1 MPKRQA
7 DAELDR
13 LFQRTIARGGPAADR
28 FLHRY
33 RRRLENQDDEIY
45 AIPDELINAIQA
57 EIPRFFTKK
66 ELQFE
71 RDLNATV
78 GGGLF
83 LGSPFEHPGLPTRRL
98 TDLEKQYFELA
109 DQRPVSL
116 ALEQITTDQLRAAGN
131 SDDQVRCIARTQQ
144 KQSIALCERQIAYS
158 GWLVTDAEFQRDR
171 CQFLAHWHDKIC
183 ERRAFPEVPRSPS
196 R

>member
-1 MPKRQA
+1 MPSSIGCSSGPSRGAGPPQTGSCT
-7 DAELDR
+7 D
-13 LFQRTIARGGPAADR
+13 IAGDLKTKTTR
-28 FLHRY
+28 F
-33 RRRLENQDDEIY
+33 Y

-131 SDDQVRCIARTQQ
+131 SDDQVRLHR
-144 KQSIALCERQIAYS
+144 AYS
-158 GWLVTDAEFQRDR
+158 TETVNRIVRATNCLFG
-171 CQFLAHWHDKIC
+171 LAGDG
-183 ERRAFPEVPRSPS
+183 RRVPKGSLSVLGALARQNL
-196 R
+196 RA